1 MKFSVFGLR
10 RGRAKNNNNNDA
22 LTHAPR
28 TTKTEP
34 VRRQCG
40 MPCGLRRR
48 VRVREFFF
56 FSPFRIL
63 FIFQPAKIGRRAQ
76 PVVVVDRRLRRRRLR
91 RRGTAA
97 DRSCKHTAR
106 RSVEVDAA
114 SSLVALVYVISR
126 EPPHRSTAF
135 RFLRVTRSRFHSPDD
150 RNAPPVRAAVPG
162 PARRD
167 NMEGLKDQAMNL
179 LNGTEVLSTDMIKQV
194 FTDLQH
200 VLPSLNHLKVVSVR
214 C

>member
-1 MKFSVFGLR
+1 MRNALR
-10 RGRAKNNNNNDA
+10 S
-22 LTHAPR
+22 
-28 TTKTEP
+28 TTA
-34 VRRQCG
+34 RSRSC
-40 MPCGLRRR
+40 
-48 VRVREFFF
+48 FFF
-56 FSPFRIL
+56 FPFRIL

-114 SSLVALVYVISR
+114 SSPVALVYVISR

-135 RFLRVTRSRFHSPDD
+135 WFLRVTRSRFHSPDD
-150 RNAPPVRAAVPG
+150 RNAPVRAAAPG